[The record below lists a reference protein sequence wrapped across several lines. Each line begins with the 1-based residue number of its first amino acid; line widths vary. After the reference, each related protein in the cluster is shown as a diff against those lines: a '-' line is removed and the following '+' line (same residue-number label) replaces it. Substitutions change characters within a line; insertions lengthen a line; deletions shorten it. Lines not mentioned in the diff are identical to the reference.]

1 MKLFLP
7 MLLVAIALGAGAALA
22 RHPSVVQPLAMSHRR
37 HIDAKG
43 MKCRSCHQGVEGDAQ
58 ASFPTLA
65 DCMDCHKTAQRTD
78 PREPDV
84 REWAKRGVEIPWVRV
99 NRLPS
104 HVYFSHAAHVTL
116 AKMDCQVCHRDM
128 KVVDDPVTEPD
139 VHLDMDACIACHREK
154 KATVECVGCHR

>member
-1 MKLFLP
+1 MKLFLS
-7 MLLVAIALGAGAALA
+7 LLCVAVLSSLGVALA
-22 RHPSVVQPLAMSHRR
+22 RRQSLVQPLAMSHKR

-43 MKCRSCHQGVEGDAQ
+43 MKCRSCHQAVEGDAP

-65 DCMDCHKTAQRTD
+65 DCMDCHKRPQGAD
-78 PREPDV
+78 PREPSV
-84 REWAKRGVEIPWVRV
+84 REWAKRGDEIPWVRL

-116 AKMDCQVCHRDM
+116 AKMDCQACHRDM
-128 KVVDDPVTEPD
+128 TVVDDPVTEAD